1 MSSLFPKMALD
12 EGECYVNRDMILE
25 VDLDREDG
33 KLVAITVYKREI
45 YMQDNGTEYELGDG
59 VCAIRFSDDS
69 LSNGTLQAGK
79 DFLKQLGA

>member
-1 MSSLFPKMALD
+1 MSSLFPKMVLED
-12 EGECYVNRDMILE
+12 GECYVNRDMILE
-25 VDLDREDG
+25 VDIDREDG

-45 YMQDNGTEYELGDG
+45 YMQDSGADYELGDG

-69 LSNGTLQAGK
+69 YGKGTLQAGK